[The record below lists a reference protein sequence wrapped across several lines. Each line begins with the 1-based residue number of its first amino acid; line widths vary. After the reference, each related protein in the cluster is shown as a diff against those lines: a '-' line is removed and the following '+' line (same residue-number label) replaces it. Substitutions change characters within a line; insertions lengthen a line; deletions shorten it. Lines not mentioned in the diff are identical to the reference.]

1 MKRRLSSAFSIL
13 ALGLSLSVGPW
24 VGGSQPFADEIRSE
38 TSRREVAFQDHTAAV
53 VAHAERL
60 IAKNEREGGVFDQ
73 KWYGFRRFGDYQKL
87 FLGAEN
93 VLFYGG
99 LEADVYSHIR
109 GKYLSVTPLAK
120 NRDLGEVRLFVGR
133 LDGGKW
139 DCIVIGQNGREVA
152 LKTVIRLL
160 YMAKFAADE
169 AKRAQRLRSR
179 PFKDWLKVY
188 MSPVAPRTEYLAF
201 FKKHGIRNP
210 DVVMIGF
217 MGDASLVLAE
227 MGFPR
232 PETFSDESLR
242 ALWYP
247 NVNGKRVLLIS
258 INGNRIFS
266 SRSRDLMEAVYDSA
280 PDSRPLVTFFGSA
293 GAIDAPGLVGRIVAP
308 TRLMSADP
316 FPRVRREGDLV
327 HLVRNRAVDLVRLQS
342 NHASVESVV
351 VETIEWAK
359 HIKKQRVNT
368 VDQEL
373 YHIIDAIHASPRGRE
388 TGLYAAVL
396 VTDNVPSDMSD
407 DAVTLEAAEETIA
420 ATVMLRQSF
429 LLKVLRTEGILTD
442 VNVMPRIELNSR
454 AHQSFAAIHMMHGS
468 EPKAAVNAE

>member
-13 ALGLSLSVGPW
+13 ALGLALSVGPW

-38 TSRREVAFQDHTAAV
+38 TFRREVAFEDHTV
-53 VAHAERL
+53 KIVAHAERL

-93 VLFYGG
+93 VWFYGG

-109 GKYLSVTPLAK
+109 GQYLAVTPQTE
-120 NRDLGEVRLFVGR
+120 NRDLGEVRLFVGHR
-133 LDGGKW
+133 DGGKW
-139 DCIVIGQNGREVA
+139 DCIVIGQNGREIA

-160 YMAKFAADE
+160 YMAKFADE
-169 AKRAQRLRSR
+169 ETKRAHLRAS
-179 PFKDWLKVY
+179 PSKEKLKVY
-188 MSPVAPRTEYLAF
+188 MSPVSPRTEYLAF

-217 MGDASLVLAE
+217 MGDLSLVLTD

-247 NVNGKRVLLIS
+247 NVNGKRVLSIS
-258 INGNRIFS
+258 INGNRIFA
-266 SRSRDLMEAVYDSA
+266 SRSRGLIEAVYDSA
-280 PDSRPLVTFFGSA
+280 PDSRPLVIFFGSA
-293 GAIDAPGLVGRIVAP
+293 GAIDDPGLVGKIVAP
-308 TRLMSADP
+308 TRLMNADP
-316 FPRVRREGDLV
+316 LPRVQGQSALV
-327 HLVRNRAVDLVRLQS
+327 HLVQNRAVDLVRLKS

-351 VETIEWAK
+351 VETTEWAK
-359 HIKKQRVNT
+359 RVRSRKIRT

-373 YHIIDAIHASPRGRE
+373 YHVVDAIHASPRGAE
-388 TGLYAAVL
+388 TDLYAAVL
-396 VTDNVPSDMSD
+396 VTDNVPSDLSD
-407 DAVTLEAAEETIA
+407 KGITLEGAEETIA
-420 ATVMLRQSF
+420 GTAKLRQNF
-429 LLKVLRTEGILTD
+429 LLDVLTREGIFPGTR
-442 VNVMPRIELNSR
+442 VPKYVMQLGTR
-454 AHQSFAAIHMMHGS
+454 
-468 EPKAAVNAE
+468 